1 MDIIKELS
9 IIPQFIAINF
19 ISESEDEMLIM
30 KKKKNANSQNNFLIH
45 HNIFI

>member
-19 ISESEDEMLIM
+19 ISESEDE
-30 KKKKNANSQNNFLIH
+30 NANNEKEKECK
-45 HNIFI
+45 